1 MAKGDRAKSKAEQ
14 QKEQAD
20 RAGRAGGKKAGEPK
34 ENASEKARQELIR
47 KEQEEW
53 DRRDTFDENFEI

>member
-20 RAGRAGGKKAGEPK
+20 RAGRAGGKKAK

>member
-20 RAGRAGGKKAGEPK
+20 RAGRAGSKKAK
-34 ENASEKARQELIR
+34 EDAGEKARQELIR

>member
-1 MAKGDRAKSKAEQ
+1 MAKGDKARSKAEQ
-14 QKEQAD
+14 LKQQQAQKAAQS
-20 RAGRAGGKKAGEPK
+20 GKTSKQ
-34 ENASEKARQELIR
+34 NANDKARQELIR

>member
-20 RAGRAGGKKAGEPK
+20 RAGRTGKKAK

>member
-1 MAKGDRAKSKAEQ
+1 MAKGDKAKSKAEQ
-14 QKEQAD
+14 LKQQQAEK
-20 RAGRAGGKKAGEPK
+20 AGQTGKKAGQ
-34 ENASEKARQELIR
+34 NANDKARQELIR

>member
-20 RAGRAGGKKAGEPK
+20 RAGRTGSKKAK
-34 ENASEKARQELIR
+34 ENASDKARLELIR

>member
-1 MAKGDRAKSKAEQ
+1 MAKGDKARSKAEQ
-14 QKEQAD
+14 Q
-20 RAGRAGGKKAGEPK
+20 AGKAAQTGKKSQQDA
-34 ENASEKARQELIR
+34 NDKARHELIR

>member
-1 MAKGDRAKSKAEQ
+1 MAKGDKAKSKAEKQ
-14 QKEQAD
+14 QEQ
-20 RAGRAGGKKAGEPK
+20 AGRAGSTGKKAK
-34 ENASEKARQELIR
+34 ENANDKARQELIR

>member
-1 MAKGDRAKSKAEQ
+1 MAKGDKAKSKAEQ
-14 QKEQAD
+14 QKELAD
-20 RAGRAGGKKAGEPK
+20 RAGGTGRSGKKAQ
-34 ENASEKARQELIR
+34 ENASEKARQEMIR

>member
-1 MAKGDRAKSKAEQ
+1 MAKGDKAKSKAEQ
-14 QKEQAD
+14 LKQQQAEK
-20 RAGRAGGKKAGEPK
+20 ATQSGKKVK
-34 ENASEKARQELIR
+34 QNANDKARQELIR

>member
-20 RAGRAGGKKAGEPK
+20 RAGKAGSKKAK
-34 ENASEKARQELIR
+34 ENANDKARQELIR

>member
-1 MAKGDRAKSKAEQ
+1 MAKGDKAKSKAEQ
-14 QKEQAD
+14 LKQQQAGK
-20 RAGRAGGKKAGEPK
+20 AAQSGKKAEQ
-34 ENASEKARQELIR
+34 NANDKARQELIR